1 MSEKPAYD
9 TLLTMADFESP
20 IKADEDGR
28 IEYADPRFGAI
39 VVSIAALITRVENTE
54 AECRR
59 LRSALGA
66 KSFGQPMDLGHTFY
80 PPGDAIPS
88 RGGVNEHL
96 IGVVYTHLVG
106 NLLVVTRF
114 QKNDTGSKL
123 KPGQT
128 IDVGVVD
135 TRLAHDVEPNDYFYV
150 EL

>member
-1 MSEKPAYD
+1 MSEEKVAEMFVE
-9 TLLTMADFESP
+9 LSNQA
-20 IKADEDGR
+20 AR
-28 IEYADPRFGAI
+28 
-39 VVSIAALITRVENTE
+39 IAAVE